1 MGLKENLIQN
11 KKDNEEVKFYIS
23 EYQSSLS
30 YRLGE
35 NDAPS
40 QDVDWSG
47 FFDPYIKLYSD
58 LKLKLDNGSSENPLI
73 DRKITEDISQSVST
87 IQQSMENIASNTEVW
102 NNMVQ
107 ISGIMGGL
115 DMMGTPVSRFI
126 ALSILNDDLK
136 GKIDIETIDNDIN
149 NLAWVIYD
157 ENGRFVERLL
167 VNKINILSETQ
178 DMFITIPDTSKENQE
193 FKQTNPEIFEQ
204 KPTKNPSDPGVLTG
218 GVTET
223 YRVKDKDGQV
233 KLTAKDL
240 SGNMVQDFYEIDRET
255 IGKSLAFTLTMD
267 KISAGLLGA
276 YQSSDQ
282 VIAFNNNV
290 LAEVTDF
297 YLKPGTALKDNQKDK
312 FQKDYQKWY
321 LEKEIG
327 KEFPTGEPRLKTPE
341 VSEEVTEEQ
350 MPDGQEEVQVEE
362 QIQS

>member
-107 ISGIMGGL
+107 ISSMMGGL
-115 DMMGTPVSRFI
+115 DMMSTPVSRFK

-136 GKIDIETIDNDIN
+136 GKIDIETIDGDIN

-157 ENGRFVERLL
+157 ENGVFIERLL
-167 VNKINILSETQ
+167 INKINTLSETQ
-178 DMFITIPDTSKENQE
+178 DMFTTIPDTSKENQE

-267 KISAGLLGA
+267 KISAGLIGA

-290 LAEVTDF
+290 LSEITNF
-297 YLKPGTALKDNQKDK
+297 YLRPGIALKENEKDK

-327 KEFPTGEPRLKTPE
+327 KEFPTGEPRLKE
-341 VSEEVTEEQ
+341 KAI
-350 MPDGQEEVQVEE
+350 VEE
-362 QIQS
+362 AEQVV